1 MSFASLASSVLRRFL
16 RASPSDTNTAESAD
30 YGVAYQPNTAALSRR
45 LLDVFRRTFDL
56 GFTAFGGPP
65 VHFQIFHQRFVDG
78 RGKTP
83 WIDEQTVGA
92 FLLLRSRCLFTSVQ
106 YQELFALSQALPGP
120 ASTKML
126 FNIAHIHAGII
137 PAIFAFF
144 LWSFP
149 GAVAMYGLSLAVE
162 KIGETLPGPVYAVL
176 SGVNAATV
184 GIIALAAIQLARKA
198 ITDPLTRLLVVFGGC
213 CGLCYNALWYLPV
226 LLVFAGQVTMGW
238 DMVGQRLLRGWRN
251 GRRARRRSVRP
262 PLEEQITE
270 PGEDLPM
277 GDMELPP
284 SRSSN
289 TSGPL
294 RRQTAQ
300 PLAQDTTD
308 EENTQRTPAVPSRI
322 DISAHNVPIKVGLS
336 VIATF
341 FTVFSVFM
349 ALRGGLTH
357 PPLLLRLCNNM
368 ILAGTIIFG
377 GGPVVIPLLR
387 DYVVAP
393 GWVSPRDFLLG
404 LAVIQAMPGPNFNFA
419 VYLGA
424 LVLAGPKTDKSLPTI
439 VGALL
444 SFLGIFSPGLLLSI
458 GFQSVWRT
466 LRKRRAV
473 LSVLRGVN
481 AAAVGFVF
489 TAVYRLWEIGFLTA
503 EETTGISLGEEPW
516 WLVIAAVT
524 LTFVEWFSTPPPVA
538 ILMGGVA
545 GIGWWGAVGRHLHA

>member
-1 MSFASLASSVLRRFL
+1 LIAMSFASVASSVLRRFL
-16 RASPSDTNTAESAD
+16 RVRPSDTSPADSAD
-30 YGVAYQPNTAALSRR
+30 IAVAYQPNTGTLSKR
-45 LLDVFRRTFDL
+45 LLDVFWRTFDL

-65 VHFQIFHQRFVDG
+65 VHFQIFHQRFVNG

-83 WIDEQTVGA
+83 WIDEQT
-92 FLLLRSRCLFTSVQ
+92 

-137 PAIFAFF
+137 PALFAFF

-149 GAVAMYGLSLAVE
+149 AALAMYGLSLGVE

-184 GIIALAAIQLARKA
+184 GIIALAAVQLARKA

-226 LLVFAGQVTMGW
+226 LLVFAGLVTTSW
-238 DMVGQRLLRGWRN
+238 DLVGRVWVRGWRN
-251 GRRARRRSVRP
+251 RRRSSRRLSRP
-262 PLEEQITE
+262 PLEEQSTGQGDDI
-270 PGEDLPM
+270 PMEDM
-277 GDMELPP
+277 KP
-284 SRSSN
+284 SQSSDA
-289 TSGPL
+289 SRPL
-294 RRQTAQ
+294 RRQAVQ
-300 PLAQDTTD
+300 PLAHDTAD
-308 EENTQRTPAVPSRI
+308 EEETQRTPAAPAQPSRI
-322 DISAHNVPIKVGLS
+322 DISAHNVPIKVGLG
-336 VIATF
+336 VIASF
-341 FTVFSVFM
+341 FVVFTVFMV
-349 ALRGGLTH
+349 LRGVLTQ
-357 PPLLLRLCNNM
+357 PPLLLELFNNL

-424 LVLAGPKTDKSLPTI
+424 LVLAGPKGDRSIPTI

-466 LRKRRAV
+466 LRKRRAI

-489 TAVYRLWEIGFLTA
+489 TAVYRLWEIGYLTP
-503 EETTGISLGEEPW
+503 EETTGISLGQEPW
-516 WLVIAAVT
+516 WLVIAAAT
-524 LTFVEWFSTPPPVA
+524 FTFVEWFSTPPPVA
-538 ILMGGVA
+538 ILAGGIA
-545 GIGWWGAVGRHLHA
+545 GIGWWGAVGRHLDS

>member
-1 MSFASLASSVLRRFL
+1 
-16 RASPSDTNTAESAD
+16 
-30 YGVAYQPNTAALSRR
+30 
-45 LLDVFRRTFDL
+45 
-56 GFTAFGGPP
+56 
-65 VHFQIFHQRFVDG
+65 
-78 RGKTP
+78 
-83 WIDEQTVGA
+83 
-92 FLLLRSRCLFTSVQ
+92 
-106 YQELFALSQALPGP
+106 
-120 ASTKML
+120 ML

-137 PAIFAFF
+137 PAMLAFF

-162 KIGETLPGPVYAVL
+162 KIGETLPNPAYAVL
-176 SGVNAATV
+176 SGINAATV

-213 CGLCYNALWYLPV
+213 CGLCYNSLWYLPV
-226 LLVFAGQVTMGW
+226 LLVFAGQVTVAW
-238 DMVGQRLLRGWRN
+238 DMAGQRLLVKWRN
-251 GRRARRRSVRP
+251 HRRARRRSARP
-262 PLEEQITE
+262 PLDEQITA

-277 GDMELPP
+277 GDVELPP
-284 SRSSN
+284 SRNSN

-294 RRQTAQ
+294 RRQTVQ
-300 PLAQDTTD
+300 PLAPDTAD
-308 EENTQRTPAVPSRI
+308 EVDAQRMHAARAQPSHV
-322 DISAHNVPIKVGLS
+322 DISAHNVSIKTGLS
-336 VIATF
+336 VIAIF
-341 FTVFSVFM
+341 FTVFAVFM
-349 ALRGGLTH
+349 ALRGGLSR

-404 LAVIQAMPGPNFNFA
+404 LAVIQALPGPNFNFA

-424 LVLAGPKTDKSLPTI
+424 LVLAGPKADKSLPTI
-439 VGALL
+439 IGALL
-444 SFLGIFSPGLLLSI
+444 SFLSIFSPGLLLSV
-458 GFQSVWRT
+458 GFQSLWRT

-473 LSVLRGVN
+473 LSMLRGVN

-538 ILMGGVA
+538 ILMGGIA

>member
-1 MSFASLASSVLRRFL
+1 MSFMTLTSSVLRRL
-16 RASPSDTNTAESAD
+16 LHTRRPGDTNTSESVDHA
-30 YGVAYQPNTAALSRR
+30 VAYQPNTAPLLRR
-45 LLDVFRRTFDL
+45 LLDVFWRTFDL

-83 WIDEQTVGA
+83 WIDEQT
-92 FLLLRSRCLFTSVQ
+92 

-137 PAIFAFF
+137 PAMFAFF

-184 GIIALAAIQLARKA
+184 GIIALAAMQLARKA

-226 LLVFAGQVTMGW
+226 LLVFAGQVTMIW
-238 DMVGQRLLRGWRN
+238 DMTGQRLQVKWRN
-251 GRRARRRSVRP
+251 RRRSRRRSARP

-270 PGEDLPM
+270 PEEGLPM
-277 GDMELPP
+277 GGMEQP
-284 SRSSN
+284 SSRNSI
-289 TSGPL
+289 TSGSL
-294 RRQTAQ
+294 RRQTAP
-300 PLAQDTTD
+300 PLAQGTTD
-308 EENTQRTPAVPSRI
+308 EDAQRTTPVARTQPSRI

-336 VIATF
+336 VITAF
-341 FTVFSVFM
+341 FTVFAVFM
-349 ALRGGLTH
+349 VLRGVLGH
-357 PPLLLRLCNNM
+357 PPLLLKLCNNM

-424 LVLAGPKTDKSLPTI
+424 LVLVGPKADKSLPTI
-439 VGALL
+439 IGSLL
-444 SFLGIFSPGLLLSI
+444 SFLSIFSPGLLLSI